1 MAFRTRKDSKIAL
14 IMKVPLF
21 APLAKAQLTQV
32 ASIADGLAYR
42 RGRLSPARASAA
54 EFFVLLDGE
63 AEVRRNGRKRTTIGP
78 GEFFGEIAL
87 VSDRP
92 RTATVTA
99 TKPVRVLVIARANFR
114 SVLLRTPEIA
124 LKVLAA
130 FAERLPPDA
139 T

>member
-1 MAFRTRKDSKIAL
+1 MAVRTRKDSKIAL

-32 ASIADGLAYR
+32 ASIADEIDLPEDGSHPPGRARRRVLRSARR
-42 RGRLSPARASAA
+42 RGGGPTQRQEAA
-54 EFFVLLDGE
+54 
-63 AEVRRNGRKRTTIGP
+63 TIGP